1 MEYREPPRIVA
12 SDDDGGDADFPRR
25 RFPLARP
32 GRLDTR
38 KISAAVML
46 ALSLTAV
53 VFYAGRQ
60 ALDAAVQWLQDQPR
74 YQLPF
79 GDVRLPEPPPESF
92 KGGTPAFLER
102 VRRNAKEP
110 EVVALLKLDPVRLR
124 NAFKSFPWVAEVGAI
139 ERPPGELIVHL
150 KYRRPVAKVNVAGA
164 GQFVLDREGCLLPLE
179 DVDVERVG
187 RLIWIV
193 GRDLTAP
200 RGDRAGTIWKTAAVD
215 SPAEEAIDRG
225 VVQAAGLAGFFLDPT
240 REAEAPADARVY
252 AVTVA
257 ESRGNPTLFVETER
271 KVQILWGR
279 GPGDEEPGELTAEEK
294 WEFLLRQARRGLEQK
309 DSRDL
314 WVFNRS
320 GMVYRPARP
329 GRAGDP

>member
-12 SDDDGGDADFPRR
+12 SDDDGGDADLTRR
-25 RFPLARP
+25 RFPLARH

-38 KISAAVML
+38 KIAAAAML
-46 ALSLTAV
+46 ALSLAAV
-53 VFYAGRQ
+53 VLYAGRQ
-60 ALDAAVQWLQDQPR
+60 ALDAAAQWLQTQPR

-79 GDVRLPEPPPESF
+79 GDVQLPEPPPECF
-92 KGGTPAFLER
+92 KGGTAAFLER
-102 VRRNAKEP
+102 VRRNAREP
-110 EVVALLKLDPVRLR
+110 EVVGLLDLDPVRLR
-124 NAFKSFPWVAEVGAI
+124 NAFKSFPWVADVGAI

-164 GQFVLDREGCLLPLE
+164 GRFVLDREGCLLPLE

-193 GRDLTAP
+193 GWDLTAP
-200 RGDRAGTIWKTAAVD
+200 PRDRVGTIWKTAAAD
-215 SPAEEAIDRG
+215 SPAEEAVDRG
-225 VVQAAGLAGFFLDPT
+225 VVEAAKLAGFLLEPS
-240 REAEAPADARVY
+240 REAEAPADARVS
-252 AVTVA
+252 AVTVQ
-257 ESRGNPTLFVETER
+257 ESRGKPVLFVETER

-294 WEFLLRQARRGLEQK
+294 WEFLIRQARRGF
-309 DSRDL
+309 DRNDPRDL

-320 GMVYRPARP
+320 GMVYRPARS
-329 GRAGDP
+329 GRASDP